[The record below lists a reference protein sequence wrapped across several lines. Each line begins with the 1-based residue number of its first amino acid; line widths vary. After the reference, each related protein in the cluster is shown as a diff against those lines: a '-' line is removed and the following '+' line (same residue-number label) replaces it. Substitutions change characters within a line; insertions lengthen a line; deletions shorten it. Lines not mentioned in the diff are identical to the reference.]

1 MLNRRTIFAIVR
13 LRITMMMMTTITAK
27 PFTFYNGRA
36 WGGREMERGREL
48 KNWRLNE

>member
-36 WGGREMERGREL
+36 WGAGRWKEGES
-48 KNWRLNE
+48 